1 MTDHETREQ
10 AISALVEELAARSPW
25 DDSPSGRYEF
35 CHYCAN
41 TRVTGTEGQHADDCL
56 WQRAALLTA
65 DAALPSSREMQ
76 LDAIV
81 RWLLGEED
89 EFPNPPEKVA
99 GRYFPLY
106 WWRTELRRRVAALPD
121 PNAAHG
127 ETPDLCWQFT
137 REDYERKAAWYGR
150 GGTAN
155 QYAPQYV
162 DTEVSDMLREAA
174 KHAPSE
180 VKR

>member
-65 DAALPSSREMQ
+65 DAALPSSLGQAPQTWESAAKR
-76 LDAIV
+76 
-81 RWLLGEED
+81 LGEELAASGPHD
-89 EFPNPPEKVA
+89 YYAMTPEQWLEWALVTIRR
-99 GRYFPLY
+99 GPSPRSPR
-106 WWRTELRRRVAALPD
+106 RTRRDTRPARVCAA
-121 PNAAHG
+121 
-127 ETPDLCWQFT
+127 
-137 REDYERKAAWYGR
+137 
-150 GGTAN
+150 
-155 QYAPQYV
+155 
-162 DTEVSDMLREAA
+162 
-174 KHAPSE
+174 
-180 VKR
+180 